1 MAGGFRVFELI
12 VTEKICRTWRIIVL
26 KRRTE
31 LTVAIIATARLAD
44 TADLTSHKA
53 PEGFT
58 GNVVTKRL
66 KPVYTPGSLNA
77 EF

>member
-1 MAGGFRVFELI
+1 
-12 VTEKICRTWRIIVL
+12 L